1 MAEDTGLLSADV
13 SAGDDGL
20 ATQYNNL
27 RADTKKMRQEEFNAG
42 ATIDG
47 DTLPVPV
54 YQNTSDNEVYACD
67 ADVSTALEFI
77 GFAISD
83 GTNGNPIIV
92 QHTGTVG
99 GFSGL
104 TEGARYYVQDAAGTI
119 GTSKGTYEVF
129 VGIAISETELF
140 IIKAPSDRIY
150 RNGTATRDFITA
162 SGTQNIAH
170 GLGKAPKKIK
180 LTAFFDEYVSSIGV
194 YNGTTRSTVYT
205 KLDNNGTVVL
215 AGVSASDIIYIEWGT
230 TSADIQK
237 ATVTINA
244 TNIVLAWTKV
254 GSTTTGIINILWEA
268 VA

>member
-1 MAEDTGLLSADV
+1 MAENTGLASANL
-13 SAGDDGL
+13 SAGDDWTAVRHNYIVTDIRKL
-20 ATQYNNL
+20 
-27 RADTKKMRQEEFNAG
+27 RQESMTAG
-42 ATIDG
+42 ATING
-47 DTLPVPV
+47 ATLPVPI

-67 ADVSTALEFI
+67 ANVASALEFL
-77 GFAISD
+77 GFAISN

-99 GFSGL
+99 GFTGL
-104 TEGARYYVQDAAGTI
+104 TEGARYYVQDTAGTI

-140 IIKAPSDRIY
+140 IMKAPSDRIY
-150 RNGTATRDFITA
+150 RNGTATRDFTTA

-180 LTAFFDEYVSSIGV
+180 LTAFFAMQANSVGV
-194 YNGTTRSTVYT
+194 YNGTTRSTVY
-205 KLDNNGTVVL
+205 LEFDSNGSVVTP
-215 AGVSASDIIYIEWGT
+215 GSSASDIIYIEYGLS
-230 TSADIQK
+230 SADIQK